1 MTTHPTSAELE
12 DRVTAQATAHLIA
25 DVRRLAQPRQA
36 QIPSTAL
43 RAATPAEG
51 GDLERAPLLA
61 MLDRGDVRLKVYL
74 WLRWYAQ
81 HSPGFEPASLR
92 LSHLDWAQ
100 LLALPD
106 PAGNGTKRVS
116 AALKWL
122 EHNGYLVRGTDR
134 PASVKP
140 TELDAWAL
148 TRDQPAA
155 GYAALPVGF
164 WTGQWIGGL
173 SGRAIGALLI
183 LIDSATPRLSMSTAT
198 KGPPTYI
205 AESILTGTYGVSED
219 FYRLGRQ
226 ELEAIKL
233 VTSRLNKRWARQKGG
248 WSGLES
254 TLNVAML
261 RDTPHPRF
269 TRLLGS

>member
-1 MTTHPTSAELE
+1 MTGHLSTGDLE

-25 DVRRLAQPRQA
+25 DVRRLSQPRQA

-43 RAATPAEG
+43 RAATPTDGA
-51 GDLERAPLLA
+51 DVERAPLLA
-61 MLDRGDVRLKVYL
+61 MLDRGDVRLKLYL

-81 HSPGFEPASLR
+81 HSPGFEPAPLR
-92 LSHLDWAQ
+92 LSHLEWAQ

-122 EHNGYLVRGTDR
+122 DQHGYLTRGTDR

-140 TELDAWAL
+140 TDLPAWPLA
-148 TRDQPAA
+148 RDQPAT
-155 GYAALPVGF
+155 GYAALPIGF

-183 LIDSATPRLSMSTAT
+183 LIDSATPRLSMPTAT
-198 KGPPTYI
+198 KGPATYI

-226 ELEAIKL
+226 ELQDNNL

-254 TLNVAML
+254 ALHVATL

-269 TRLLGS
+269 ATLLSP